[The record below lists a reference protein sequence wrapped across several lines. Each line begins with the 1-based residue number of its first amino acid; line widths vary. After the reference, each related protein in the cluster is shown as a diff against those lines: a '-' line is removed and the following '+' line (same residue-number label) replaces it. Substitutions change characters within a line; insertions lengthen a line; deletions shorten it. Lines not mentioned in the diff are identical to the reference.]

1 MELRYLDLDK
11 ITKYLL
17 RLHGVRA
24 RRKLSQHFI
33 VDRKLLYEVLEHVS
47 KLRPSRVVEIG
58 TGLGLLT
65 ACLSDVANYVV
76 SVELDSKLAGVAV
89 DFLNREVGF
98 RVVDVLVGDGLLLLH
113 SGLREADIIV
123 SNVPYSITGPL
134 INSIVKSNCRAAV
147 LTLQNEVAERLTALP
162 GSKGYSRL
170 TAMVNTFMNVEL
182 GGLYPPS
189 SFTPRPKVY
198 SRVVVLMRIR
208 EWSDEWRV
216 YEDLIRCLFN
226 QKRKLARKVLRNC
239 LRGSLSGE
247 DVLKLESLTEGKRV
261 YQLDVETLLNIY
273 SIVRRITC

>member
-1 MELRYLDLDK
+1 MELRSLDLDK

-24 RRKLSQHFI
+24 KKKLSQHFI
-33 VDRKLLYEVLEHVS
+33 VDRKLLYEVLERVS
-47 KLRPSRVVEIG
+47 KLRPSRVVEVG

-76 SVELDSKLAGVAV
+76 SIELDSRLANIAV
-89 DFLNREVGF
+89 DFLNREVSF
-98 RVVDVLVGDGLLLLH
+98 KVVDVLVGDGLFLLH
-113 SGLREADIIV
+113 SGLREADIV
-123 SNVPYSITGPL
+123 ASNVPYSITGPL

-170 TAMVNTFMNVEL
+170 TVMVNTFMNVEL
-182 GGLYPPS
+182 GGLYPPT
-189 SFTPRPKVY
+189 SFIPHPKVY

-208 EWSDEWRV
+208 KWGDEWRM
-216 YEDLIRCLFN
+216 YEDLMRCLFN

-239 LRGSLSGE
+239 LKGSLSSEEVLELE
-247 DVLKLESLTEGKRV
+247 DLTEGKRV

-273 SIVRRITC
+273 SILCRSKR